1 MRSSGCGYFFLKIGN
16 KMKFIKSINI
26 SEFDYSK
33 KTDQPGPLISFIRGC
48 KCMLKQVS
56 SFFAFMINNS
66 GY

>member
-1 MRSSGCGYFFLKIGN
+1 
-16 KMKFIKSINI
+16 MKFIKSINI